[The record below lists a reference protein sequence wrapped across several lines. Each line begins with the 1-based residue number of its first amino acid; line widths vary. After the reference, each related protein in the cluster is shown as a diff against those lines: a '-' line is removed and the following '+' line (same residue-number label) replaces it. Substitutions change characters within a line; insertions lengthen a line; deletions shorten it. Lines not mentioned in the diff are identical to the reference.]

1 MLPLLTE
8 VTTMAAKKSS
18 SAAKNSKNAL
28 KRHPKL
34 AVPKGEKVSSMK
46 GTDFS
51 ITKHIDKAS
60 PVLFQP

>member
-1 MLPLLTE
+1 
-8 VTTMAAKKSS
+8 MAAKKSS
-18 SAAKNSKNAL
+18 STAKNSKNAL